1 MTLFY
6 FYQPNYAAVIGIDYL
21 LSELHNLMFIQIVI
35 SLFNII
41 NCSIITP
48 RLKVQLMEITL

>member
-21 LSELHNLMFIQIVI
+21 LSELHNLNVHTNSYFIV
-35 SLFNII
+35 
-41 NCSIITP
+41 
-48 RLKVQLMEITL
+48 